1 MSLSIYI
8 GRDVAKA
15 KMTAAK
21 ASTLDD
27 KATKFVHLN
36 DPGGQ
41 CPAST
46 QNYSI

>member
-1 MSLSIYI
+1 MMSLSIYI

-15 KMTAAK
+15 KIEMTAAK

-46 QNYSI
+46 